1 MLLLIYKQQVN
12 QMDNMQA
19 MLEDLKASQANL
31 TESLEILQE
40 ATDDLTEIE
49 QRYPVLKWFNFL
61 VS

>member
-49 QRYPVLKWFNFL
+49 QRYPVLK
-61 VS
+61 